1 MALNFNFASFV
12 YTEFANNKEKDP
24 FSKTNKNKERDP
36 SKLEAVFE

>member
-12 YTEFANNKEKDP
+12 YTKFANNKEKDP
-24 FSKTNKNKERDP
+24 FSKKKKKERDP